1 MNGNDEVIEEQ
12 LDFEVESQD
21 KCTLCL
27 ERRKNSAATS
37 CGHLFCWTCIVE
49 WTHNKVI
56 SFFFSSSSSYIHLF
70 LSNFSPNVPYV
81 DNLFH

>member
-27 ERRKNSAATS
+27 EKRKNSAATS

-56 SFFFSSSSSYIHLF
+56 SFFLYLYFFFFFFF
-70 LSNFSPNVPYV
+70 LY
-81 DNLFH
+81 